1 MAKLVAMI
9 DFYSPLWDSQ
19 EMKKVFEFGTDEDK
33 RDFLL
38 NHGKLESPEDVDED
52 EIHDEEIVRGGEFVI
67 YYDDWGML
75 ESVKLVEL

>member
-9 DFYSPLWDSQ
+9 DFLSPLWDSQ
-19 EMKKVFEFGTDEDK
+19 EMNDVFDNGTDEEK
-33 RDFLL
+33 RDYLL
-38 NHGKLESPEDVDED
+38 KNGKFDEPEEVDPN
-52 EIHDEEIVRGGEFVI
+52 EIHDEEIANGDDFVI